1 MAVVEIAKIQI
12 RRGDAKVTGTPNLDS
27 GEFGWA
33 VAGTDPESN
42 IPQLFI
48 GNGTEAEGARI
59 GPGSTRILTQYD
71 NILDL
76 SSTSTSYTYK
86 ATHRDLNVLLPNV
99 VSRTVQSKLD
109 DNVTVFDFGESV
121 TSQNLQNAIDDL
133 FLYSGDKD
141 KPQSRMALRIPAG
154 DYTLDDTV
162 YIPPYT
168 TIIGEGQ
175 DKTVLTI
182 SDSSKSIFQFC
193 DQTSGPGSYV
203 LFQEGLTNIQSSTRP
218 ANITLIGL
226 TLKYDADALKINA
239 SPLLYVDCAIDS
251 YISNCKF
258 VGAYEIG
265 NTSDTGY
272 AGMELRGQGAIT
284 TENLIVDNCTFDSL
298 YYGIKSN
305 HDVKDNII
313 TKSRFRNLRKGIVF
327 KENTISGNAIGPS
340 RMSISGNKF
349 EAIEQEGIYS
359 GTSTIPTYNSS
370 SYNIFVDV
378 GDSGAGFSI
387 INFLS
392 QGNTST
398 GDNFR
403 RFLDLSTSTSVTSFK
418 PLVSGKNYVD
428 HNSVYSSNI
437 VTAITS
443 ATVLAKFPYSVDQ
456 EYKVHYSVVK
466 SPLGVS
472 RKGDILINVSL
483 LGSNTTATITDSYT
497 YSGTSDGGVEF
508 SVGLNTTTNTV
519 SLGYTSPDA
528 VGTISYKFSQFQ

>member
-1 MAVVEIAKIQI
+1 MAIIEIAKIQV

-33 VAGTDPESN
+33 VAGTNPDSN

-48 GNGTEAEGARI
+48 GNGTEAEGGRI
-59 GPGSTRILTQYD
+59 GPGSTRILTEYD
-71 NILDL
+71 NIINLL
-76 SSTSTSYTYK
+76 SDSTYTYA
-86 ATHRDLNVLLPNV
+86 ATHRDLGIPLPDAS
-99 VSRTVQSKLD
+99 SRSIQSKLD
-109 DNVTVFDFGESV
+109 DFVTVYDFNESV
-121 TSQNLQNAIDDL
+121 TSASLQSAIDNL
-133 FLYSGDKD
+133 FLYSSDKD
-141 KPQSRMALRIPAG
+141 KPQSRVALRIPAG
-154 DYTLDDTV
+154 EYTITDTV
-162 YIPPYT
+162 YIPPYAT
-168 TIIGEGQ
+168 LIGDGQ
-175 DKTVLTI
+175 DKTVLKI
-182 SDSSKSIFQFC
+182 SNSAKSIFQFC
-193 DQTSGPGSYV
+193 DQTSTPGVYV
-203 LFQEGLTNIQSSTRP
+203 LFQEGLSNIQSATRP
-218 ANITLIGL
+218 TNINLLGL
-226 TLKYDADALKINA
+226 TLKYDDAASKINA
-239 SPLLYVDCAIDS
+239 VPLIRVDCASDS
-251 YISNCKF
+251 VISNCKF

-298 YYGIKSN
+298 YYGVKSN

-327 KENTISGNAIGPS
+327 KENTLSGNAIGPS

-403 RFLDLSTSTSVTSFK
+403 RFFDLNTSSSISTFK
-418 PLVSGKNYVD
+418 PLVNGKNYTD

-483 LGSNTTATITDSYT
+483 LGSNTTATVTDSYT